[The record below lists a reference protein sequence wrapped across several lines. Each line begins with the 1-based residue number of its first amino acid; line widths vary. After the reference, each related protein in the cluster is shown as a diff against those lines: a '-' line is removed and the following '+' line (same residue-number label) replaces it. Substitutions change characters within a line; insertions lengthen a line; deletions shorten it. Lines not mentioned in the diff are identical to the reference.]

1 LTPSAAFHILTI
13 VRGVVLLSLFGVA
26 SLLLV
31 AVFAGA
37 APGGAAA
44 DAKPAVDPGV
54 RQTVKS
60 GTAKVLVELRI
71 SALKPEGELKPESV
85 KAQRQAIPE
94 GQNRVLSKLANTRFT
109 VARRYQSIP
118 LLALEVGADAL
129 AKLEGMT
136 DVVRIWRTA
145 PLCRRPLRAPTG
157 RVRLRRRPAE

>member
-1 LTPSAAFHILTI
+1 MLTPSAAFHILTN
-13 VRGVVLLSLFGVA
+13 VRRVILPLFGVA

-71 SALKPEGELKPESV
+71 SAL
-85 KAQRQAIPE
+85 QRQAIPE
-94 GQNRVLSKLANTRFT
+94 GQDRVLSKLANTRFT

-136 DVVRIWRTA
+136 DVVRIRADGATPPASAPRTD
-145 PLCRRPLRAPTG
+145 RP
-157 RVRLRRRPAE
+157 RPSSSTAR

>member
-1 LTPSAAFHILTI
+1 
-13 VRGVVLLSLFGVA
+13 
-26 SLLLV
+26 
-31 AVFAGA
+31 
-37 APGGAAA
+37 
-44 DAKPAVDPGV
+44 
-54 RQTVKS
+54 
-60 GTAKVLVELRI
+60 VLVELRI

-94 GQNRVLSKLANTRFT
+94 GQDRVLSKLANTRSR

-118 LLALEVGADAL
+118 RLALEMGADAR

>member
-1 LTPSAAFHILTI
+1 MTPSAAFHILTI

-44 DAKPAVDPGV
+44 DAKLAVDPGV

-60 GTAKVLVELRI
+60 GTAEALV
-71 SALKPEGELKPESV
+71 ELKPESV
-85 KAQRQAIPE
+85 KAQGQAIAE
-94 GQNRVLSKLANTRFT
+94 GQDRVLSQLANTRFT